1 MTRKISFGI
10 VGLGLMGKEF
20 ASAVARWCHLYDD
33 LPIPVVKGICET
45 SNQAAREWFNKYFSE
60 GTVQFTSLDEML
72 SSDEIDAVYCA
83 VPHHLHEPFYTR
95 IIRSGKHLLGEKPF
109 GIDKK
114 ANEAILQASREHPE
128 VIVRCSSE
136 FPYFPAMK
144 RMIQWLE
151 EHRYGQIIEVR
162 SGFHHSSD
170 LDLTKPIN
178 WKRMAEF
185 NGEYGCMGDLGI
197 HTSHVPFRMG
207 WRPKSVY
214 ADLQKIVTERPD
226 GKGNMVPCTTWDN
239 AVLTCRADD
248 PYTGREFSL
257 VFEMKRMAPGATN
270 TWFLEVYGTK
280 GSARFSTSDPKA
292 LYTLETTGKE
302 QGWTRNVVG
311 SQSFVPTI
319 TGSIFETGFSDSIQQ
334 MLAAF
339 IYEFREDHKKHPFP
353 NVLPEETRWSHILL
367 TGALESH
374 ATGKQIKLIY

>member
-302 QGWTRNVVG
+302 QGWTRNEVG

>member
-45 SNQAAREWFNKYFSE
+45 SNQSAREWFNKYFSE
-60 GTVQFTSLDEML
+60 GTVQFTSLDQML

-302 QGWTRNVVG
+302 QGWTRNEVG

>member
-339 IYEFREDHKKHPFP
+339 MYEFREDHKKHPFP